1 MTIKIYSKHY
11 CSEGKWDA
19 FLLVDENETTLKDS
33 DYREGMKQ
41 IMQAHYEAE
50 AAVIA
55 MELLETILGAVE
67 VEVGQLWG
75 PKVVARV
82 N

>member
-19 FLLVDENETTLKDS
+19 FLLVNESESSLKDS
-33 DYREGMKQ
+33 DYREAMKL
-41 IMQAHYEAE
+41 IMQAHYQAE

-55 MELLETILGAVE
+55 IQLLETILGAVE

-82 N
+82 D